1 MTGLTQARAFALAA
15 IAVLCALLATPAL
28 AGAEGTS
35 APKYVDESR
44 QAYEQQLHK
53 GEIASATFN
62 RKIRSLRLTLKNGQ
76 YVLYHYP
83 KAGAPPL
90 ESALRAKGVPVKI
103 LTSAE
108 AKKEVHKH
116 HRIRLRYI
124 AGGILILVIVVVGI
138 VLLVNFRRRRTA
150 D

>member
-1 MTGLTQARAFALAA
+1 MTGLTLARAFALAA
-15 IAVLCALLATPAL
+15 LAAVCALLAVPVL
-28 AGAEGTS
+28 ASAEGTP
-35 APKYVDESR
+35 APSYVDESR
-44 QAYEQQLHK
+44 QAYEQQLQK

-62 RKIRSLRLTLKNGQ
+62 RKVRSLRLTLKNGEH
-76 YVLYHYP
+76 VLYHYL

-90 ESALRAKGVPVKI
+90 ESALRSKGVPVKI
-103 LTSAE
+103 LTAAE

-124 AGGILILVIVVVGI
+124 AGGILILVIIVVGI
-138 VLLVNFRRRRTA
+138 VLLVNVRRRRTA